1 MKKAAAFITAV
12 LAIALFAL
20 VGCAQERKV
29 YEGKD
34 AYGRTLGEKYA
45 VDSEET
51 GVYEVPYEIGD
62 TSVMGKAMISKYC
75 ADYTVVERSE
85 SGYTLTYLCK
95 KDALRDVVIVRG
107 DERIKAE
114 SGERD
119 GYAAFAFDVSYEE
132 LGEKITLECVVAL
145 MNRTVSYSVSLSLQ
159 DAVLA
164 G

>member
-1 MKKAAAFITAV
+1 MKKTIVLIATVFAVAAI
-12 LAIALFAL
+12 AL
-20 VGCAQERKV
+20 VGCGQDRKV
-29 YEGKD
+29 RDGED
-34 AYGRTLGEKYA
+34 IYGRTFGEKYA
-45 VDSEET
+45 IDSEET
-51 GVYEVPYEIGD
+51 GIYEVPYEIDD
-62 TSVMGKAMISKYC
+62 TSFMGKAMISKYC

-95 KDALRDVVIVRG
+95 KGALRDVVIVRG